1 MVFSH
6 NKCKDT
12 CSETA
17 GSRSTRRYFEINPE
31 AGRYL
36 LKILDMRIKAIVE
49 KSEDGLYSVY
59 SDNHFGNSYLGGFGD
74 NVAKAKED
82 FMLSISEALF
92 EQTETGSSVPK
103 PEDIVVEFHYDI
115 PSFFNF
121 FDFINVSKFAEYAGI
136 NESKMRAYK
145 SGLSFP
151 GEKTT
156 AKIAQAISDL
166 GKELCAA
173 RL

>member
-1 MVFSH
+1 M
-6 NKCKDT
+6 
-12 CSETA
+12 
-17 GSRSTRRYFEINPE
+17 I
-31 AGRYL
+31 
-36 LKILDMRIKAIVE
+36 IKAIVE

-59 SDNHFGNSYLGGFGD
+59 SENHFGNSFFGGFGD
-74 NVAKAKED
+74 SVAKAKDD
-82 FMLSISEALF
+82 FMLSISEALA
-92 EQTETGSSVPK
+92 EQQETGEAIPATD
-103 PEDIVVEFHYDI
+103 DIVVEFHYDL

-156 AKIAQAISDL
+156 AKIARAIADL
-166 GKELCAA
+166 GKELSAA